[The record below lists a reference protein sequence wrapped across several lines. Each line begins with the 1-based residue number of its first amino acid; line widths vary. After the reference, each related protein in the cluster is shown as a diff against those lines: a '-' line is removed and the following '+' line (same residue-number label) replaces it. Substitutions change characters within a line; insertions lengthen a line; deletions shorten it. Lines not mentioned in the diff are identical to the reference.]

1 MLDYW
6 SEAMSKRFWLIASMF
21 YVGALL
27 TNLAFVLGNECGFAF
42 IPGAQPVYVGMIAV
56 LLAFEWWAYRRFG
69 ANITRRV
76 GVGLLVA
83 HMVLFEVTS
92 AFDCAATAVF
102 LYLLIPFMAYLLI
115 NVWASIGSAAMYSIW
130 FATYFQVFRIDSI
143 EDYIFR
149 TVIFELAMVFSIAM
163 ASVVKG
169 VLVSQAEERRL
180 HFELENAHHQLEAYA
195 TQVKELGATEERNR
209 LARDIHDGIGHYL
222 AAVTVQLEKALA
234 FRLRDPSE
242 SERAI
247 LDAKQAAQDALRDVR
262 RSVGALRQSTEFF
275 SLTTALQDL
284 VRRSSTDRLTV
295 DLKVAGDEVGYSNS
309 TLMALYRVAQEGL
322 TNVQRHA
329 EADQVK
335 INLRIGKETA
345 ALTVYDDGK
354 GFDLTELGS
363 SSQEHQGLVGMRE
376 RLELA
381 GGQLTVQSSFQ
392 SGTKL
397 MAVVPKQ
404 PRSLSEGVT

>member
-1 MLDYW
+1 M
-6 SEAMSKRFWLIASMF
+6 
-21 YVGALL
+21 
-27 TNLAFVLGNECGFAF
+27 
-42 IPGAQPVYVGMIAV
+42 
-56 LLAFEWWAYRRFG
+56 
-69 ANITRRV
+69 
-76 GVGLLVA
+76 
-83 HMVLFEVTS
+83 
-92 AFDCAATAVF
+92 
-102 LYLLIPFMAYLLI
+102 
-115 NVWASIGSAAMYSIW
+115 
-130 FATYFQVFRIDSI
+130 
-143 EDYIFR
+143 
-149 TVIFELAMVFSIAM
+149 
-163 ASVVKG
+163 
-169 VLVSQAEERRL
+169 
-180 HFELENAHHQLEAYA
+180 
-195 TQVKELGATEERNR
+195 
-209 LARDIHDGIGHYL
+209 
-222 AAVTVQLEKALA
+222 QLEKALA

-295 DLKVAGDEVGYSNS
+295 DLEVAGDEVGYSNS